1 MADINM
7 DNVNIEI
14 ESSSDKAT
22 SGVDKLIETLN
33 NLKSALSGV
42 GNNTEKY
49 TQKMKDISNIGRNL
63 KVPKV
68 STKRFKQT
76 NKSQTQKEVEF
87 LNSNVPSKMPE
98 TNDEEKIK
106 GVELLQKRLES
117 LNGTINKIT
126 QRIGNMFK
134 SLAHSKI
141 ASMAIK
147 GLDATFGNLGRRLSN
162 TKNQLAS
169 TLKNFSKYALA
180 LYGIRSAFYAV
191 RNTANEF
198 LSSQNAVAQQ
208 LSANISYLKY
218 ALGASLAPVITF
230 LTNLIYSLLRAIQY
244 LVYAF
249 FRINIFAKASAK
261 SMASGAGSA
270 GKTTKEL
277 QKQLQAFDEL
287 NNINL
292 ENKAGSGGGG
302 GGGIAPNIDLSE
314 VDAKFK
320 YLFDDIE
327 NWGKNLA
334 EKINNALSKIDWSP
348 ILDGAEK
355 ASLLLAKITN
365 DFTSY
370 LDFKLLGTTIAQG
383 INTAIVFVNTF
394 YQNYKWDVLG
404 TQLANGLNAM
414 IDTIQWD
421 VLGQLLTDKFRAL
434 ILTLEGFVTTFHWT
448 TLGKNVGEMMKSAFN
463 NIPWD
468 SLATTINKGAT
479 GMLDAFIS
487 LLDTVPW
494 EEVGQKI
501 GKFLNDINWGE
512 IISKLFKAIIKVGQG
527 LLSMLWNGIF
537 SGSDTMIIAGLV
549 TSFAALK
556 LSINGLLV
564 ITNVAIKFK
573 DFIDIA
579 GGMSKIL
586 PIIKSVATA
595 LGGIIMI
602 VAGVATAVTTF
613 IDMWKN
619 GVTVLKA
626 ALSALGVVVA
636 ALGAI
641 LLGVSAP
648 VAAIVAG
655 VVVLVGA
662 IALLTKAFVTN
673 KAEIKS
679 VKKAQED
686 YNKAVEDAAE
696 KQKTYED
703 AIDRATDTLERL
715 EEVER
720 ETGLSGQ
727 ALYEQV
733 ESGALTYANM
743 TQQQREVYKA
753 YKENKAAQDEAS
765 EATRAFNEAKKE
777 EVRQS
782 FENQLALANES
793 KDYDTFKKS
802 VVDAFEKGELSADE
816 ARTLIERSMTDMSDA
831 SEQTF
836 TEDLPNDLKEGLD
849 PDRYASAAQ
858 KAGDAI
864 INKFNEWKAKF
875 NVIKQWWDEKIAP
888 WFTKEKW
895 QEIADKAKRGI
906 EDKFNEL
913 KAKFSPIRDW
923 WNTHIAPW
931 FTVAKWRELAN
942 NGVQGIKNAFSNL
955 NIRIKMPHF
964 SWGQQAVGGTVG
976 NILRALN
983 LPATL
988 PKLSVQWYAQGGFPT
1003 EGDLFFANEAGPEMV
1018 GSIGNKNAVA
1028 NNDQITKAIAEA
1040 TYQAISQALNE
1051 NQDSGQPIIVNVGN
1065 ETLYKGIVRSRS
1077 QASNQYGITV

>member
-1 MADINM
+1 MPHQI
-7 DNVNIEI
+7 
-14 ESSSDKAT
+14 
-22 SGVDKLIETLN
+22 
-33 NLKSALSGV
+33 
-42 GNNTEKY
+42 
-49 TQKMKDISNIGRNL
+49 
-63 KVPKV
+63 
-68 STKRFKQT
+68 F
-76 NKSQTQKEVEF
+76 QKEIS
-87 LNSNVPSKMPE
+87 LKNG
-98 TNDEEKIK
+98 EELKA
-106 GVELLQKRLES
+106 LRFLQKELEG
-117 LNGTINKIT
+117 LNGTIT
-126 QRIGNMFK
+126 RTGQRFKNMFK
-134 SLAHSKI
+134 NLSPFKLARG
-141 ASMAIK
+141 AIK
-147 GLDATFGNLGRRLSN
+147 GLDMSFGGLGKNLDSA
-162 TKNQLAS
+162 KNRINSLVKS
-169 TLKNFSKYALA
+169 FSKYALA
-180 LYGIRSAFYAV
+180 LYGIRSAFYGV
-191 RNTANEF
+191 RNVANEF
-198 LSSQNAVAQQ
+198 LSSQNKAAQQ

-218 ALGASLAPVITF
+218 ALGSTLAPVITF
-230 LTNLIYSLLRAIQY
+230 ITNLIYSLLKAIQY
-244 LVYAF
+244 LVYYFA
-249 FRINIFAKASAK
+249 RINIFSKASAK
-261 SMASGAGSA
+261 NMASGAGSA

-287 NNINL
+287 NNISLKN
-292 ENKAGSGGGG
+292 NAGSGGGG
-302 GGGIAPNIDLSE
+302 GAGGIAPDLDLSKI
-314 VDAKFK
+314 DPKFK

-327 NWGKNLA
+327 NWGKKLA
-334 EKINNALSKIDWSP
+334 EKINNALSKINWSP

-355 ASLLLAKITN
+355 ASQMLAKITN

-370 LDFKLLGTTIAQG
+370 LDFSLLGTTIAQG
-383 INTAIVFVNTF
+383 INTAIIFVNTF

-404 TQLANGLNAM
+404 TQLANGLNSM
-414 IDTIQWD
+414 INTIQWD
-421 VLGQLLTDKFRAL
+421 VLGQLLTDKIRAL
-434 ILTLEGFVTTFHWT
+434 ILTLEGFVTTFKWSN
-448 TLGKNVGEMMKSAFN
+448 LGKNVGKMVVAAFN

-468 SLATTINKGAT
+468 NLAKTINVGVTGA
-479 GMLDAFIS
+479 LDTLIS
-487 LLDTVPW
+487 FLDTVPW
-494 EEVGQKI
+494 DEVGKKI
-501 GKFLNDINWGE
+501 GKLLNDINWKE
-512 IISKLFKAIIKVGQG
+512 IISKLFQVIIKVGQG
-527 LLSMLWNGIF
+527 MLSMLWNGIF

-549 TSFAALK
+549 ASFAALK

-573 DFIDIA
+573 DFIGIA
-579 GGMSKIL
+579 GGLKKIL
-586 PIIKSVATA
+586 PIIQAIGKA
-595 LGGIIMI
+595 LGGITLI
-602 VAGVATAVTTF
+602 VAGVATAVTSF

-662 IALLTKAFVTN
+662 VALLTKAFVTN

-686 YNKAVEDAAE
+686 YNKAIEDAAE
-696 KQKTYED
+696 KQRTYED
-703 AIDRATDTLERL
+703 AVDRATDTLERL
-715 EEVER
+715 EEAER

-727 ALYEQV
+727 TLYEQV
-733 ESGALTYANM
+733 QSGALTYAEM

-753 YKENKAAQDEAS
+753 YRDNKSAQE
-765 EATRAFNEAKKE
+765 EATEATKAFNEAKKE
-777 EVRQS
+777 ELKQS
-782 FENQLALANES
+782 FENQLAIAKES
-793 KDYDTFKKS
+793 KNYDDFKKS

-836 TEDLPNDLKEGLD
+836 TEDLPDDLKEGLD

-888 WFTKEKW
+888 WFTLQKW
-895 QEIADKAKRGI
+895 I
-906 EDKFNEL
+906 EVVTPAATAIYNKFNEL

-931 FTVAKWRELAN
+931 FTAAKWRELAN

-983 LPATL
+983 LPAAL

-1065 ETLYKGIVRSRS
+1065 ETLYKGIVRGRS